1 MKNDINKANDT
12 IQTKSMGR
20 PKKDLDEDVIA
31 NLSQIGCTQ
40 EEIGAVVGIS
50 ARTLQRR
57 YADLVAENTN
67 TSYQEINHLKEVLGN
82 IRRKKTNMKK
92 DNKNKQGIK
101 DKGDNME
108 DIGENT
114 FLKLREEKLRLK
126 EELEQVKIQRDMAL
140 RKLKKIVEMINGNKK
155 K

>member
-1 MKNDINKANDT
+1 
-12 IQTKSMGR
+12 
-20 PKKDLDEDVIA
+20 
-31 NLSQIGCTQ
+31 
-40 EEIGAVVGIS
+40 
-50 ARTLQRR
+50 
-57 YADLVAENTN
+57 
-67 TSYQEINHLKEVLGN
+67 VLEN
-82 IRRKKTNMKK
+82 IRRIKTNKK
-92 DNKNKQGIK
+92 NDNKNKQGIK

-140 RKLKKIVEMINGNKK
+140 RKLKKIVEMINGSKK

>member
-1 MKNDINKANDT
+1 
-12 IQTKSMGR
+12 
-20 PKKDLDEDVIA
+20 
-31 NLSQIGCTQ
+31 
-40 EEIGAVVGIS
+40 
-50 ARTLQRR
+50 
-57 YADLVAENTN
+57 
-67 TSYQEINHLKEVLGN
+67 VLEN
-82 IRRKKTNMKK
+82 IRRIKTNKK
-92 DNKNKQGIK
+92 NDNKNKQGIK

-140 RKLKKIVEMINGNKK
+140 RKLNKIVEMINGSKK